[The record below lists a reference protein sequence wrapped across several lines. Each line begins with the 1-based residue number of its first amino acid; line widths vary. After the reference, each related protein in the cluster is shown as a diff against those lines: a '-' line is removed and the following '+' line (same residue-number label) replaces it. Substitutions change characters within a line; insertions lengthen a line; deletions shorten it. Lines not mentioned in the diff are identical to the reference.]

1 MVLIG
6 PDTESNDVTAWT
18 EASNPVS
25 ITTAPAG
32 KPKPPMLDAVSAASE
47 TQIDLTWTPPGDKG
61 SQEVGYGT
69 VVEYEIEVSDDGNS
83 WDLLTKV
90 AGKLDEEY
98 TYDDM
103 AKKLTVEKVTGDSD
117 VEFFHKGLLQG
128 QTKYYRVTT
137 INNGRPSD
145 RQSVPTDVDNATTH
159 GSQVPVNPGGL
170 VAKAKDHSS
179 IELVWNA
186 RASDITAAPITG
198 YKIESSPMAAE
209 GECAEQWS
217 TLVEPTP

>member
-1 MVLIG
+1 MTMTDEGRTAGTPYSYRVLAEHNRDDANDS
-6 PDTESNDVTAWT
+6 DTVTVWT

-32 KPKPPMLDAVSAASE
+32 KPKPPTLDSVSPASE
-47 TQIDLTWTPPGDKG
+47 TQIDLTWTPPGLKG
-61 SQEVGYGT
+61 SEAVGYGM
-69 VVEYEIEVSDDGNS
+69 VEEYEIEVSDDGNS

-90 AGKLDEEY
+90 DGKLDEEY

-103 AKKLTVEKVTGDSD
+103 AKKLTVKKVTADTD

-145 RQSVPTDVDNATTH
+145 RQSVPTDVDNATTY

-179 IELVWNA
+179 IELVWKRPRLRHRRGA
-186 RASDITAAPITG
+186 HHRLQD
-198 YKIESSPMAAE
+198 
-209 GECAEQWS
+209 
-217 TLVEPTP
+217 